1 MFTVYVSSTVK
12 WVALEGEE
20 FIVGCYIIVVG
31 LIYGYFFT
39 LMNMDKNIYFTHFAQ
54 DTVNHA
60 L

>member
-1 MFTVYVSSTVK
+1 MFTVDVSSTVK

-39 LMNMDKNIYFTHFAQ
+39 LQNMDKNIYLHIFTQ
-54 DTVNHA
+54 DNVNHA

>member
-39 LMNMDKNIYFTHFAQ
+39 LQNMDKNIYFHIFAQ
-54 DTVNHA
+54 EPVHHA
-60 L
+60 P